1 MYIIYFYDFLWAM
14 HAVAMLVYWRVNF
27 PVAEMA
33 PELSPSQ
40 KPSLEVLDASCC
52 CLWPFRVHFLVP

>member
-1 MYIIYFYDFLWAM
+1 M
-14 HAVAMLVYWRVNF
+14 HTVAMLVYWRVKF

-52 CLWPFRVHFLVP
+52 CLWPFRVRFLVP